1 MPRREILAP
10 AIVLLVALAVLPWG
24 SCAERSPELRCA
36 RAIEVD
42 GELRCDD
49 EAPRTIGDVCGA
61 LHPDAA
67 APIDGGDAIDRYSLC
82 LVHAPKRRMAPD
94 DLAGLAQPVDI
105 NHADAAELEGLPGI
119 GPALAARMIAARPFA
134 TVDDLAEVKGI
145 GPATIDRLRPHI
157 VARP

>member
-1 MPRREILAP
+1 MARREVTIP
-10 AIVLLVALAVLPWG
+10 AIVVAFALAILPWG
-24 SCAERSPELRCA
+24 SCAERPPPLRCA
-36 RAIEVD
+36 RAVEVD

-61 LHPDAA
+61 LHPDAS
-67 APIDGGDAIDRYSLC
+67 APIDGGDAIDRYALC
-82 LVHAPKRRMAPD
+82 LVQTPKRRMAPD

-105 NHADAAELEGLPGI
+105 NHADLAELEGLPGI

-145 GPATIDRLRPHI
+145 GPKTIDRLRPHI
-157 VARP
+157 VAR